1 MTRLL
6 VALFVLACGPEG
18 PRYTSPDTLPT
29 QQPTF
34 RARTELVRVDAL
46 VTDDGAPVTGLTA
59 RDFEVRDNGVPQ
71 RVTAAGTVE
80 AVQLGIVLDVSGSM
94 TGNRLEIARGATSTL
109 LYQLTRG
116 DRFAIVAFA
125 DQIARV
131 SKPGASVADVTTA
144 LESIRAGGGTALI
157 DGLYAGILQSDQG
170 PGPKLLVLMTDG
182 RNNSSW
188 LSGTSVIDTARR
200 HETVIYP
207 VAVTAGG
214 EGNQVRPLYGARTT
228 VVTPLGKSDN
238 DHLAL
243 LQEIAEQTG
252 GRQIDAQ
259 WNDTLGVAFQRILR
273 EYRQRY
279 ILTFTPEGVETGDGW
294 HSLEVKVK
302 RRGASVRAR
311 TRYWAGRN

>member
-1 MTRLL
+1 VTRLL
-6 VALFVLACGPEG
+6 MALLILACGPEG
-18 PRYTSPDTLPT
+18 PHYTSAGTFPL

-34 RARTELVRVDAL
+34 RARTELVRIDAL

-59 RDFEVRDNGVPQ
+59 SDFEVRDNGVRQ
-71 RVTAAGTVE
+71 RVTAAGAVE
-80 AVQLGIVLDVSGSM
+80 AVQLGIVLDVSASM
-94 TGNRLEIARGATSTL
+94 TGDRLEIARAATSNL
-109 LYQLTRG
+109 LDQLTRG

-131 SKPGASVADVTTA
+131 AKPGASVADATTA
-144 LESIRAGGGTALI
+144 LETIRAGGGTALV

-188 LSGTSVIDTARR
+188 LSGTAVIDTARR

-207 VAVTAGG
+207 VAVAAGRVG
-214 EGNQVRPLYGARTT
+214 TT

-243 LQEIAEQTG
+243 LQVIAEQTG

-259 WNDTLGVAFQRILR
+259 WNDTLGAVFQQILR

-279 ILTFTPEGVETGDGW
+279 ILTFTPENVKTGDGW
-294 HSLEVKVK
+294 HELSVKVK
-302 RRGASVRAR
+302 RRGAIVRAR
-311 TRYWAGRN
+311 SRYWAG